1 MKQLIAL
8 GECMLELSQADSELW
23 QLGVA
28 GDTLNTAWYA
38 RRLLSQSQWRVAYGT
53 RIGTDRF
60 SQRIDDFIANAGIET
75 TWIQRDTKRTAGLYA
90 INLDGGERSFSY
102 WRSQS
107 AARHFADDPVWLARA
122 LHASDLIYLSGI
134 TLAILTPQAQDNLL
148 AALAL
153 ARQSGQTIAF
163 DPNIRASLW
172 SSSTHM
178 REVIMRAASISHWV
192 LPSFDDEQA
201 VFGDSSLSA
210 CASRYL
216 AAGAVDVV
224 VKNAGFAM
232 GIASSAGFTAF
243 DCGQRLQPVDST
255 AAGDSFNAAYI
266 AARLQGNSV
275 LEAAQAGHALAV
287 RVIGAHGALVD
298 LAH

>member
-134 TLAILTPQAQDNLL
+134 TLAILTPQA
-148 AALAL
+148 
-153 ARQSGQTIAF
+153 RQPASGPRVGATKRT
-163 DPNIRASLW
+163 NHSIRPQHTSQL
-172 SSSTHM
+172 
-178 REVIMRAASISHWV
+178 
-192 LPSFDDEQA
+192 
-201 VFGDSSLSA
+201 
-210 CASRYL
+210 
-216 AAGAVDVV
+216 VV
-224 VKNAGFAM
+224 
-232 GIASSAGFTAF
+232 
-243 DCGQRLQPVDST
+243 
-255 AAGDSFNAAYI
+255 
-266 AARLQGNSV
+266 
-275 LEAAQAGHALAV
+275 
-287 RVIGAHGALVD
+287 
-298 LAH
+298 

>member
-1 MKQLIAL
+1 VAAWRRRRHAQHSLVCEAIAQ
-8 GECMLELSQADSELW
+8 SIA
-23 QLGVA
+23 VA
-28 GDTLNTAWYA
+28 
-38 RRLLSQSQWRVAYGT
+38 VAYGT

-60 SQRIDDFIANAGIET
+60 SQRIDDFIANADIET

-178 REVIMRAASISHWV
+178 REVIMRAASVSHWV

-201 VFGDSSLSA
+201 
-210 CASRYL
+210 
-216 AAGAVDVV
+216 
-224 VKNAGFAM
+224 
-232 GIASSAGFTAF
+232 
-243 DCGQRLQPVDST
+243 
-255 AAGDSFNAAYI
+255 
-266 AARLQGNSV
+266 
-275 LEAAQAGHALAV
+275 ALAT
-287 RVIGAHGALVD
+287 APCQPAP
-298 LAH
+298 LATWQRGPLTWW